1 MAIKPIN
8 KTEAEESSMNR
19 SMNPRHTL
27 AAVSTALAI
36 SAPSVLAAEIEEV
49 IITAQK
55 RAESVNDIGVSA
67 SAFSGDQLKEVGINS
82 AADLGGHTPGLVT
95 VNSTS
100 GGTPIFAIR
109 GIGLDDFSANNS
121 SGVGV
126 YTDEVFASSP
136 AYLGGQLFDIERVE
150 VLKGPQGTLYG
161 KNTTGG
167 AINFIT
173 SKPTETFEG
182 FVEADY
188 SRFDTLEVT
197 AAVSDA
203 LTDTVRG
210 RLSMNYVK
218 SQDGWQ
224 EDEATGEEFGL
235 QDRFALRG
243 QLGFDFGENGDGNL
257 RAYYSQ
263 DKSKPLSP
271 DSEGIEDALFLPD
284 FSVLN
289 SSDDPRK
296 VSAGNLDVDRDERGK
311 GIALTLNY
319 SFEHFDFVSI
329 SSWDTY
335 QREVVDNYDGSAV
348 STMTLIQDNDLTQWA
363 QEFRFVS
370 NSTDGFTWVAG
381 LNISNELVEVVD
393 IFDDSFLVTNSVA
406 TGVLDPADI
415 DAFGLDQFI
424 SDYEQETDSYGFY
437 LHTET
442 DLTETARLTVGLR
455 YSYDKRSFQGEDTNL
470 SFGSVTPIVAL
481 DESHDEDAVT
491 GKIGLDWD
499 ATENLMVYGSVSTSY
514 KSGVYYGGAV
524 VDSDAWSYI
533 KPEDVLAYEVGFKWN
548 LLDNSMQLNGAVF
561 MLEYE
566 NRQSLFTFTSDEFS
580 ELLGVPVLDTTLAS
594 IPKSETK
601 GFELDLYWLPTD
613 SLTIQAGV
621 AYLDSEVTEAP
632 GINELRGIN
641 PDPSVND
648 AAIING
654 TGFVDALGSALTEGT
669 ALSQAPEWSYN
680 GLVAY
685 EAPVSSDWNLRLQAS
700 YSWVDN
706 QFAQLADSNAEY
718 GPIEDL
724 GVRVSL
730 THADDDLSFS
740 LWGKN
745 LQNNDAETYAFT
757 GFAGRTVYRQ
767 QPTTY
772 GVNVKYNFF

>member
-1 MAIKPIN
+1 
-8 KTEAEESSMNR
+8 
-19 SMNPRHTL
+19 MNPRYNL

-36 SAPSVLAAEIEEV
+36 CSPSVLAAQIEEV
-49 IITAQK
+49 MVTAQK

-67 SAFSGDQLKEVGINS
+67 SAFSGDQLQQAGIDS
-82 AADLGGHTPGLVT
+82 AVDLGGQTPGLVA

-136 AYLGGQLFDIERVE
+136 AYLGGQLFDIQRVE

-173 SKPTETFEG
+173 NKPTDTLEAYL
-182 FVEADY
+182 EADY
-188 SRFDTLEVT
+188 SSFNTLEVT
-197 AAVSDA
+197 SAVSNA
-203 LTDTVRG
+203 LSDSVRG
-210 RLSMNYVK
+210 RLSINYVK

-224 EDEATGEEFGL
+224 QDEVTGEEFGL
-235 QDRFALRG
+235 QDRFAIRG

-257 RAYYSQ
+257 RVYYNQ

-271 DSEGIEDALFLPD
+271 DSEGIGDALLLPD
-284 FSVLN
+284 FNVLN
-289 SSDDPRK
+289 SPDDPRK
-296 VSAGNLDVDRDERGK
+296 VSVGNLDVDRDERGS

-319 SFEHFDFVSI
+319 SFEYFDFVSI
-329 SSWDTY
+329 SSWDSY
-335 QREVVDNYDGSAV
+335 RRDIVDNYDGTAA
-348 STMTLIQDNDLTQWA
+348 STTTLLQDNDLAQWA
-363 QEFRFVS
+363 QEFRLVS
-370 NSTDGFTWVAG
+370 NSSGGFTWVAG
-381 LNISNELVEVVD
+381 VNISNELVDAVD
-393 IFDDSFLVTNSVA
+393 IFDDSFLVTDSVA
-406 TGVLDPADI
+406 NGVLNPADI
-415 DAFGLDQFI
+415 SAFELDQFI

-442 DLTETARLTVGLR
+442 DITDTTSLIVGLR
-455 YSYDKRSFQGEDTNL
+455 YSYDQRAFKGEDTNL
-470 SFGSVTPIVAL
+470 SFGEIFPIVSL
-481 DESHDEDAVT
+481 DESHDEDALT

-499 ATENLMVYGSVSTSY
+499 ATDNLMVYGSVSTSY
-514 KSGVYYGGAV
+514 KSGVYYGAAV

-533 KPEDVLAYEVGFKWN
+533 EPEDVLAYEAGFKWS
-548 LLDNSMQLNGAVF
+548 LFDSSLQLNGAVF

-594 IPKSETK
+594 IPESETR
-601 GFELDLYWLPTD
+601 GFELDIHWLPTD

-621 AYLDSEVTEAP
+621 AYLDAEVTKAP
-632 GINELRGIN
+632 GIDELRGIN

-648 AAIING
+648 MAIVDG
-654 TGFVDALGSALTEGT
+654 TGFIDALGAGLTAGT
-669 ALSQAPEWSYN
+669 PLSQAPEWSYN

-685 EAPVSSDWNLRLQAS
+685 ETPVSSDWSLRLQTS
-700 YSWVDN
+700 YSWADS

-718 GPIEDL
+718 GPVEDL

-730 THADDDLSFS
+730 IHVDEDLSFS
-740 LWGKN
+740 LWGRN
-745 LQNNDAETYAFT
+745 LQDDDSVTYAFT

-772 GVNVKYNFF
+772 GASVKYSFF